1 MTTANSEMFT
11 VNVDD
16 SYVFLEKQ
24 ELVLWCFWC
33 VLCWFWVLFPCTA
46 QALLKMDC
54 AREYGICSILSA
66 GEKYGDM
73 KASWLKASCVEGALI
88 NMVA

>member
-24 ELVLWCFWC
+24 ELVLWCF
-33 VLCWFWVLFPCTA
+33 
-46 QALLKMDC
+46 
-54 AREYGICSILSA
+54 
-66 GEKYGDM
+66 
-73 KASWLKASCVEGALI
+73 
-88 NMVA
+88 

>member
-1 MTTANSEMFT
+1 
-11 VNVDD
+11 
-16 SYVFLEKQ
+16 
-24 ELVLWCFWC
+24 
-33 VLCWFWVLFPCTA
+33 
-46 QALLKMDC
+46 MDC
-54 AREYGICSILSA
+54 AREYGICSSLSA